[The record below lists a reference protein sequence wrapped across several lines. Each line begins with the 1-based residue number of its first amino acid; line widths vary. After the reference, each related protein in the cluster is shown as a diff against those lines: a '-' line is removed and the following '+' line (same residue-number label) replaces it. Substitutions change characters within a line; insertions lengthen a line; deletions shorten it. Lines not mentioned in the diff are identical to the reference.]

1 MVWGMS
7 AGGLEGGREKEA
19 SRMRSALYMATMVR
33 AIRAHGAL
41 YFEHIINISVL
52 PLIKMQ

>member
-19 SRMRSALYMATMVR
+19 SRMRSALYMATMVS